1 MTVAFQGRR
10 GEKPRGRYSD
20 SEEDEISPEA
30 PGCFEMYFKA
40 ADLKVKKFAAI
51 ARVEALSPE
60 SCVLS
65 EMLIDEKIAATSS
78 MKSTPLILSPNP

>member
-10 GEKPRGRYSD
+10 GEKPSGKYSD
-20 SEEDEISPEA
+20 NEEDMSPET
-30 PGCFEMYFKA
+30 PGWDEMYFKA